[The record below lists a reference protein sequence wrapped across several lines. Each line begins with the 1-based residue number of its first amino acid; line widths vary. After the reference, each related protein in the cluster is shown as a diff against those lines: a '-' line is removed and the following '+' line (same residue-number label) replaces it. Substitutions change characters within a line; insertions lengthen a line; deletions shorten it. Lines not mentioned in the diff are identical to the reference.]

1 MCIRIAA
8 SLSLAL
14 AMTVGCKERTGASDA
29 GTTATPG
36 KQAIGVGCTGRILPE
51 DGTFFVFP
59 YMAGGA
65 APVIVK
71 VYVKD
76 GDEVTTGQPIAALS
90 SRPSLEAAVTAAR
103 MQVALA
109 EARLALARAAA
120 SPDDAAAAR
129 ETVVRLQL
137 QRDDAARAY
146 QRNKPLYEHDFLSK
160 AQLDTLEMNLHESEA
175 LLAQARARLHGM
187 VTARPEEV
195 AIADSEVRVAQAN
208 LARARQDAASGIV
221 RSPSN
226 ARILRV
232 IAHAGE
238 QVGSRGIAE
247 LANTDNMGVVA
258 EVYEADIARLHAG
271 QKAIITSETL
281 PRPLQGTVTRIAPQV
296 EEQAELA
303 EEPGVPAD
311 ARIFKV
317 RLQVRDQG
325 MLADRIH
332 GKVNVV
338 IGP

>member
-1 MCIRIAA
+1 M
-8 SLSLAL
+8 
-14 AMTVGCKERTGASDA
+14 
-29 GTTATPG
+29 
-36 KQAIGVGCTGRILPE
+36 
-51 DGTFFVFP
+51 
-59 YMAGGA
+59 
-65 APVIVK
+65 
-71 VYVKD
+71 
-76 GDEVTTGQPIAALS
+76 
-90 SRPSLEAAVTAAR
+90 
-103 MQVALA
+103 
-109 EARLALARAAA
+109 
-120 SPDDAAAAR
+120 
-129 ETVVRLQL
+129 
-137 QRDDAARAY
+137 
-146 QRNKPLYEHDFLSK
+146 
-160 AQLDTLEMNLHESEA
+160 
-175 LLAQARARLHGM
+175 
-187 VTARPEEV
+187 
-195 AIADSEVRVAQAN
+195 
-208 LARARQDAASGIV
+208 
-221 RSPSN
+221 
-226 ARILRV
+226 